1 MWRKNIKTSTDYV
14 IINIQKSIDTKQN
27 RLYDR
32 DLNIKWWVYVSK
44 EKEIQRSNVICL
56 DDFG

>member
-1 MWRKNIKTSTDYV
+1 MHKCPLQNTSIQMWRKNIKTSTDYV

-32 DLNIKWWVYVSK
+32 ALNIK
-44 EKEIQRSNVICL
+44 
-56 DDFG
+56 